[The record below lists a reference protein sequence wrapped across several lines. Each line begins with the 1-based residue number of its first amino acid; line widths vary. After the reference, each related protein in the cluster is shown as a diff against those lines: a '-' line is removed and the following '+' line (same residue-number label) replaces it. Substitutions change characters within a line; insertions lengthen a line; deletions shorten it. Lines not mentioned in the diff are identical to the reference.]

1 MSGIT
6 SLTQSN
12 VSTASPSLDTEVA
25 RFSPLINQ
33 VTAFPPIT
41 QVQSSII
48 TSLTQSPSFT
58 QITPQ
63 ITHCTSL
70 VTNANSSHQPA
81 AVHSHS
87 GSVNSLHQPA
97 AVHSHSGLVNSLP
110 QPVAGHSHSA
120 SLVNPS
126 HQPAAA
132 SQSHSLT
139 DSTHPALRIS
149 SHQPAVGALPSQCDP
164 LAELKYA
171 VAGGNLLSIGSSE
184 QAVI

>member
-1 MSGIT
+1 MCF
-6 SLTQSN
+6 LT
-12 VSTASPSLDTEVA
+12 SPSLDTRSA
-25 RFSPLINQ
+25 TISP
-33 VTAFPPIT
+33 AY
-41 QVQSSII
+41 QSSYCFASHHSSSKNYHHFSDTII
-48 TSLTQSPSFT
+48 PFCDVTLRF
-58 QITPQ
+58 TPQ
-63 ITHCTSL
+63 ITHSTSL